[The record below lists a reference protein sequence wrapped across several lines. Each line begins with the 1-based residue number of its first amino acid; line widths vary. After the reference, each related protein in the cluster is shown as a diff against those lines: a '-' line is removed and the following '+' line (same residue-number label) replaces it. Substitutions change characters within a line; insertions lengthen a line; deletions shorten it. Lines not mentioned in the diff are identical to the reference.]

1 MRAWLKPFLEPE
13 LLKKRLLT
21 LSALDLILCPE
32 EWLRRYQFHPQWGEN
47 VEVGS
52 ITNGA
57 GDDLYILF
65 APEGVIVKGFDHESE
80 MSPHA
85 RDDYEVWPGIY
96 EQAPPALLNRLD
108 DEAFTREDVTFC
120 LWRESTDS
128 EWKTGDVHNPQLLDN
143 GSDFLLGMIYESPED
158 YVEWAKDYYEMPV
171 PLDVVTHVFSFPWI
185 SEQMILQLNPTRN
198 IEQAQKELEAIGF
211 TVTKITE
218 KNGDA

>member
-32 EWLRRYQFHPQWGEN
+32 EWLRRYQFNPQWGEN
-47 VEVGS
+47 EEVAS

-96 EQAPPALLNRLD
+96 EHVPQALLRLLD
-108 DEAFTREDVTFC
+108 DEAFTKEDVTFC
-120 LWRESTDS
+120 LWRECTDS
-128 EWKTGDVHNPQLLDN
+128 EWKIGDVHNPQLLDD

-158 YVEWAKDYYEMPV
+158 YVEWAEDYYEMTV
-171 PLDVVTHVFSFPWI
+171 PLDVVTNVFSSPWI
-185 SEQMILQLNPTRN
+185 SEEMILQLNPTRDV
-198 IEQAQKELEAIGF
+198 EQAKQELEAIGF
-211 TVTKITE
+211 TVTKITG